1 MQDILNVMRS
11 SLKDISKASLKKF
24 NEMDKADWI
33 KGDPA

>member
-1 MQDILNVMRS
+1 MRS

-24 NEMDKADWI
+24 NEVSKEEWI